1 MSVLAGLTERVQA
14 ELTALLVIVP
24 GWPIPVVAAVPV
36 SLPVVRLS
44 FRSGGGS
51 ASLALQSRVFPS
63 HPFYQRLL
71 TVWLRQPT
79 LSSRCSWLGWAHPSS
94 RRP

>member
-1 MSVLAGLTERVQA
+1 MSILAGLTERVQV

-24 GWPIPVVAAVPV
+24 EWPIPVVAPASVVPV
-36 SLPVVRLS
+36 SLPGVRLS

-51 ASLALQSRVFPS
+51 ASLALQSRVFPW
-63 HPFYQRLL
+63 HPFCQGLL

-79 LSSRCSWLGWAHPSS
+79 L
-94 RRP
+94 